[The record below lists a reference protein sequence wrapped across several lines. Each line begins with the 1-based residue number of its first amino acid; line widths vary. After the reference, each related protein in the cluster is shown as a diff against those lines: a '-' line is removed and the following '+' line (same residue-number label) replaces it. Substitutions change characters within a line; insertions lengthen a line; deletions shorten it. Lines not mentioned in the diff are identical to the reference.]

1 MNHRY
6 PYDPSVE
13 YLEEG
18 VRGNGRGRLTNACV
32 IGILRGDKKKRIGL
46 RKQLSCDREAR
57 LISRN
62 RESFVKSRKGELLR
76 NILLSTAKY
85 FFWHPTRPT
94 QSTSS
99 PYGLRVFRDSC
110 RVNLLEVDLDVDGNT
125 KETIFY

>member
-85 FFWHPTRPT
+85 FFGTLHVLHNPPQAHMDCVYFEILVELIYLKSIWM
-94 QSTSS
+94 
-99 PYGLRVFRDSC
+99 
-110 RVNLLEVDLDVDGNT
+110 
-125 KETIFY
+125 